1 MRRKIALVLAAVVAA
16 VSLVGCSDNKEPLN
30 NSSESQ
36 HSGNNNSSTSQESGT
51 NSTAEGNYPKC
62 LTIENN
68 VVVKCDKE
76 ATEVVVPDGVTKI
89 SSSSFYD
96 CKNISVTY
104 KGKTYDYSHIEE
116 LYEAANG

>member
-51 NSTAEGNYPKC
+51 NSTAEENYPKC

-76 ATEVVVPDGVTKI
+76 ATEVVVPDGVTEI
-89 SSSSFYD
+89 GEGAFSD
-96 CKNISVTY
+96 CTNLKEVILPDGLTKMSPNI
-104 KGKTYDYSHIEE
+104 KPCKCQ
-116 LYEAANG
+116 

>member
-51 NSTAEGNYPKC
+51 NSTAEENYPKC
-62 LTIENN
+62 LTIENMS
-68 VVVKCDKE
+68 
-76 ATEVVVPDGVTKI
+76 I
-89 SSSSFYD
+89 
-96 CKNISVTY
+96 
-104 KGKTYDYSHIEE
+104 
-116 LYEAANG
+116 